1 MGYQLKAAFYILS
14 LVGLCWPLWAG
25 ATVLCNF
32 RELRKT
38 RPTTAQAHFRPV
50 GDLAPKYQPTLQKAY
65 TEYQQLAAADAGLK
79 ALRTAL
85 AAEKVPAAM
94 ESLRTKI
101 ESAEQAIFRNL
112 LAKYLKE
119 DELEP
124 LIVVDTPLMWK
135 VAGSDGKAVDLPVH
149 LAQTFTFDH
158 HGPFLRVDKKD
169 SNERK
174 NSSKQVLEYIKKLHK
189 EPLGAEKLAQ
199 LESTAASTDNLA
211 DGALAIWI
219 LRNAT
224 RVANDPEL
232 QRDIA
237 TATFYEDFG
246 LFGTKYD
253 KVADANL
260 PSREHL
266 IRGREIAEAMLQDY
280 DLILQETRERNPAP
294 QLGVNFSDRFGQ
306 LPEAEQKIV
315 VDKALAVLDRH
326 LSTKPEDVANR
337 KAKSAQFRQAVELA
351 KQSAQANHE
360 KSKQQ
365 LIEHLQAQG
374 WEKENATATVNE
386 FSSQVYIIQTLNPN
400 APGVGRFSTWAAI
413 SRSHDQN
420 TQVEIIPMGFKT
432 GFVQAHP
439 HGRYADFQM
448 SGVAAKLREIN
459 LQRAQIDAENAER
472 SAIAQAQSLGLPP
485 EIARQNG
492 KAAYDEMY
500 KAATMAV
507 GSRPGNSDFNFSFA
521 GVRASPEEVLTL
533 YLDSWLIQ
541 RQEQVQARQATP

>member
-1 MGYQLKAAFYILS
+1 M
-14 LVGLCWPLWAG
+14 
-25 ATVLCNF
+25 
-32 RELRKT
+32 
-38 RPTTAQAHFRPV
+38 RPVTEHAHFRPI

-65 TEYQQLAAADAGLK
+65 NEYQQVAAVDAGLK
-79 ALRTAL
+79 ALRAKLAEEKDAVAIQAL
-85 AAEKVPAAM
+85 R
-94 ESLRTKI
+94 SKI
-101 ESAEQAIFRNL
+101 EKAEQEIFKNTL
-112 LAKYLKE
+112 TKYLKE

-124 LIVVDTPLMWK
+124 LIIVDTPVMWK
-135 VAGSDGKAVDLPVH
+135 VTGSDGKSVDLPVH

-158 HGPFLRVDKKD
+158 HGPFLRADKKD

-189 EPLGAEKLAQ
+189 EPLGAEKLAE
-199 LESTAASTDNLA
+199 LEATAASTDNLA

-219 LRNAT
+219 LRHAT

-246 LFGTKYD
+246 LFGTSYD
-253 KVADANL
+253 KVADPNL

-266 IRGREIAEAMLQDY
+266 VRGREIAEAMLQDY

-306 LPEAEQKIV
+306 LPESEQRIV
-315 VDKALAVLDRH
+315 LDKALAVLDRH
-326 LSTKPEDVANR
+326 LSTKPEDLANR

-351 KQSAQANHE
+351 KQSAQSNHE

-365 LIEHLQAQG
+365 LIGHLEAQG
-374 WEKENATATVNE
+374 FEKEHATALVDE
-386 FSSQVYIIQTLNPN
+386 FSSQIYIIQTLNPN

-413 SRSHDQN
+413 PRSHNQN
-420 TQVEIIPMGFKT
+420 TQVEIIPMGYKT
-432 GFVQAHP
+432 GFIQAHP
-439 HGRYADFQM
+439 HGRYTDFQM
-448 SGVAAKLREIN
+448 SDVAVKLRELN
-459 LQRAQIDAENAER
+459 LKRALIDAENAEK
-472 SAIAQAQSLGLPP
+472 SAISQAQSLGLSP
-485 EIARQNG
+485 EVARQNG
-492 KAAYDEMY
+492 IAAYDEMY

-507 GSRPGNSDFNFSFA
+507 GSRPGNSDFNFSFT
-521 GVRASPEEVLTL
+521 GVRASPEEVLTM

-541 RQEQVQARQATP
+541 RQEQVQARSATP